1 MKHARPI
8 ARENDRLGT
17 RRKSKK
23 TKIVTPVYCY
33 HAKIHPSKSH
43 DRSLWFWLV
52 WFQETVTRVKQFPT
66 VCESPEKDA
75 KVGKSFKSQCY
86 DHIFHASGI
95 NVLLLTPLAIPSEK
109 DRGIFTVS

>member
-17 RRKSKK
+17 RSKSKK

-52 WFQETVTRVKQFPT
+52 WFQETVTRVKQFPAVVKVRRRT
-66 VCESPEKDA
+66 QNYA
-75 KVGKSFKSQCY
+75 KAPNPSVMIIYFMG
-86 DHIFHASGI
+86 
-95 NVLLLTPLAIPSEK
+95 LA
-109 DRGIFTVS
+109 